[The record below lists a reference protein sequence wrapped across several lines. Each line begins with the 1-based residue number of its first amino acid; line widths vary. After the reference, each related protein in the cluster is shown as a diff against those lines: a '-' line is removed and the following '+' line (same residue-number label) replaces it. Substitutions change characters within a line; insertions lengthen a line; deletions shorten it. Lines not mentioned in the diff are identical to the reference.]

1 MPGNR
6 FGEGVVLNRN
16 HVLTVASN
24 VFDNTAAGLRLSPSA
39 ITIRAGAIT
48 ISATAPPLLF
58 VASVFAHEGYNR
70 FTLQNNIAVL
80 RVRRIFWCPT
90 P

>member
-6 FGEGVVLNRN
+6 FGEGCVLNRN

-24 VFDNTAAGLRLSPSA
+24 VFDITVGERLSATS
-39 ITIRAGAIT
+39 ITVRAGAIN
-48 ISATAPPLLF
+48 ISGTTPALL
-58 VASVFAHEGYNR
+58 AVFRIYAHQGYNR

-80 RVRRIFWCPT
+80 RVS
-90 P
+90 